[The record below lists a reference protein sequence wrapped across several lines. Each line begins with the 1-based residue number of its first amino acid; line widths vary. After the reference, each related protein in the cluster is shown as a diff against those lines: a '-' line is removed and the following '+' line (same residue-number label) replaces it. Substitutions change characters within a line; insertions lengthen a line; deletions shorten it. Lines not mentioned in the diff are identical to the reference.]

1 MSPWHIILALLLIP
15 SMASAQAELSHQV
28 QSRLAIE
35 TDSGRT
41 RLWDTDWRPEL
52 RWRFDNGGRLTGSLR
67 LRWQGEPG
75 LRPADGF
82 RDAYAGASR
91 PQGLGDN
98 AEIELRELYYE
109 RSLGEGYLTVGKQ
122 QVVWGKADGLKVL
135 DVVDPQSFREFILED
150 FEQSRIP
157 RWTLNLERPLGDW
170 TLQVLWIPDQTY
182 HALPKPDATFAFHS
196 PRFVPAAP
204 SGVAVRLN
212 EAERPSRV
220 FADADA
226 GFRLSGFVGGGDL
239 SLNYLYHYFNLP
251 TLHQR
256 VTLDAQPQV
265 EITPRFHR
273 THLLG
278 GTFSRAFGDWVARGE
293 VGYFSDRYFLVA
305 DPLHQGEAAR
315 STELSHVVGLDWS
328 GLTDTFVSLQ
338 WFQSWLPQHDE
349 RFIRPKVDSQ
359 LTFLLRRSFLN
370 ETLRAEVLWI
380 GGLDAGDGLVR
391 PKLSH
396 DLNDHLEV
404 WLGADLFYGKHRGTF
419 GQFDEQDRLLLGL
432 KLGF

>member
-1 MSPWHIILALLLIP
+1 M
-15 SMASAQAELSHQV
+15 
-28 QSRLAIE
+28 
-35 TDSGRT
+35 
-41 RLWDTDWRPEL
+41 
-52 RWRFDNGGRLTGSLR
+52 
-67 LRWQGEPG
+67 
-75 LRPADGF
+75 
-82 RDAYAGASR
+82 
-91 PQGLGDN
+91 
-98 AEIELRELYYE
+98 
-109 RSLGEGYLTVGKQ
+109 
-122 QVVWGKADGLKVL
+122 
-135 DVVDPQSFREFILED
+135 
-150 FEQSRIP
+150 
-157 RWTLNLERPLGDW
+157 
-170 TLQVLWIPDQTY
+170 
-182 HALPKPDATFAFHS
+182 
-196 PRFVPAAP
+196 
-204 SGVAVRLN
+204 
-212 EAERPSRV
+212 
-220 FADADA
+220 
-226 GFRLSGFVGGGDL
+226 
-239 SLNYLYHYFNLP
+239 
-251 TLHQR
+251 
-256 VTLDAQPQV
+256 TLDAQPQV